1 MSFFVIVIIFLLANF
16 IGVIS
21 MLPGG
26 LGSIEISLTTLF
38 ILFQIPA
45 NVAGS
50 IALMDRIIS
59 FWMINFLGLIFSGYY
74 AGEILEDIKSTL
86 DIKG

>member
-1 MSFFVIVIIFLLANF
+1 
-16 IGVIS
+16 
-21 MLPGG
+21 
-26 LGSIEISLTTLF
+26 
-38 ILFQIPA
+38 
-45 NVAGS
+45 
-50 IALMDRIIS
+50 MDRIIS